1 MCYVTGNRKTYMC
14 ETIYNVLKVNLGE
27 LERLN
32 CDCFSSACKFLVLD
46 MPLFAKQ
53 QNFTIEYQIVGLV
66 F

>member
-1 MCYVTGNRKTYMC
+1 MLPVTEKHICVKQYIMC
-14 ETIYNVLKVNLGE
+14 LVNLGE
-27 LERLN
+27 LEHLN

-53 QNFTIEYQIVGLV
+53 QNFTIEYQIVGLL